1 MLVTLQF
8 EHKWGNGGEYEV
20 GYDYGWFLN
29 EKIYGKER
37 KKERE
42 REVREIEMKRRE
54 RGRGEPGEETKV
66 ISKKRE
72 RDIIREILREERR
85 KCIKERK
92 KITGWRE
99 DSAKS

>member
-66 ISKKRE
+66 I
-72 RDIIREILREERR
+72 
-85 KCIKERK
+85 RK
-92 KITGWRE
+92 KEGKRYHKIDFKGGKKKVYKR
-99 DSAKS
+99 KKKN